1 MAQIKPEPIVE
12 HLSSQM
18 RRALEAAVSE
28 VIPDVEFDSYELFR
42 AFKRRLRSK
51 CQIWERVPDQ
61 YVKVGVL

>member
-12 HLSSQM
+12 HLRSQM
-18 RRALEAAVSE
+18 RRALEDAVRE

-42 AFKRRLRSK
+42 VFKRRLRSK

-61 YVKVGVL
+61 CIKAKVL

>member
-1 MAQIKPEPIVE
+1 
-12 HLSSQM
+12 M

-28 VIPDVEFDSYELFR
+28 VIPDVEFDSYELFG